1 MSPAAGSSA
10 DEVEPMREISVEQV
24 HETVR
29 RLYREACVVI
39 NPELESAFRQAAK
52 DEPNPQGREILTML
66 VDNAELAARERLPM
80 CQDTGIAVVFLEIG
94 EGVRFDKSGLLEA
107 VHQGVREAWK
117 EQYLRA
123 SLVKDPLRR
132 GNTGDNTPAMIH
144 LDLVPGD
151 RLRIVVGAKGTGAE
165 NMSKTKIMSPSAG
178 VEGAKAFLLETVKA
192 AGPNA
197 CPPLVLGMGIGGN
210 FEEVT
215 LLAKRALYRP
225 LGKPNPDPYYAAL
238 ETEWL
243 AAVNRLGVGPQ
254 GLGGKTTALALHIE
268 AKPCHIGALPVAVNI
283 DCHAHRHKEA
293 IL

>member
-1 MSPAAGSSA
+1 
-10 DEVEPMREISVEQV
+10 
-24 HETVR
+24 
-29 RLYREACVVI
+29 
-39 NPELESAFRQAAK
+39 
-52 DEPNPQGREILTML
+52 ML
-66 VDNAELAARERLPM
+66 IDNAALAQRENLPM

-94 EGVRFDKSGLLEA
+94 EEVRFDKPGLNDA
-107 VHQGVREAWK
+107 VNQGVREAWK

-132 GNTGDNTPAMIH
+132 GNTGDNTPAMVH
-144 LDLVPGD
+144 VDLVPGD
-151 RLRIVVGAKGTGAE
+151 EVKIVVGAKGTGAE

-178 VEGAKAFLLETVKA
+178 VEGAKAFLLETVQA

-215 LLAKRALYRP
+215 LLAKKALYRP
-225 LGKPNPDPYYAAL
+225 LGSPNKDPYYADL
-238 ETEWL
+238 EKEWL

-254 GLGGKTTALALHIE
+254 GLGGGTTALALHIE

-293 IL
+293 VL

>member
-1 MSPAAGSSA
+1 MSISRGSCPQ
-10 DEVEPMREISVEQV
+10 VERVRVIPVDKVREA
-24 HETVR
+24 VR
-29 RLYREACVVI
+29 NLYKEACVVI
-39 NPELESAFRQAAK
+39 NPELKEAFVKAAK
-52 DEPNPQGREILTML
+52 EEPSPQGREILTML
-66 VDNAELAARERLPM
+66 VDNAELAQRANLPM
-80 CQDTGIAVVFLEIG
+80 CQDTGIAVVFLELG
-94 EGVRFDKSGLLEA
+94 EEVRFDKPGLIEA
-107 VHQGVREAWK
+107 VNQGVREAWK
-117 EQYLRA
+117 AQFLRA

-151 RLRIVVGAKGTGAE
+151 HLRIVVGAKGTGAE

-178 VEGAKAFLLETVKA
+178 AEGARAFLLETVKA

-215 LLAKRALYRP
+215 LLAKKALYRP
-225 LGKPNPDPYYAAL
+225 LGKPNPDPYYANL
-238 ETEWL
+238 EKEWL

-254 GLGGKTTALALHIE
+254 GLGGGTTALALHIE
-268 AKPCHIGALPVAVNI
+268 SKPCHIGALPVAVNI

>member
-1 MSPAAGSSA
+1 
-10 DEVEPMREISVEQV
+10 MREIPIDQV

-39 NPELESAFRQAAK
+39 NPELEEAYKRAAAE
-52 DEPNPQGREILTML
+52 EPNPQGREILTML
-66 VDNAELAARERLPM
+66 VDNAELAKRERLPM

-94 EGVRFDKSGLLEA
+94 EGVRFDRPGLLDA
-107 VHQGVREAWK
+107 INQGVREAWK

-144 LDLVPGD
+144 VDLVPGD
-151 RLRIVVGAKGTGAE
+151 RLRIIVGAKGTGAE
-165 NMSKTKIMSPSAG
+165 NMSKMKIMSPSAG
-178 VEGAKAFLLETVKA
+178 VEGAKQFLLETVKA

-210 FEEVT
+210 FEEVNR
-215 LLAKRALYRP
+215 LAKRALYRS
-225 LGKPNPDPYYAAL
+225 LGQPNPDPYYANL
-238 ETEWL
+238 EQEWL

-254 GLGGKTTALALHIE
+254 GLGGKATALALHIE